1 MSQHRTDF
9 QSYPEMP
16 SSSYIRSAQTLL
28 TNLRTA
34 MCVKFEV
41 MFETIKMPE
50 SNPRVVPP
58 NPNETNTSVPPQG
71 NQTRPTAP
79 DNNSAGDDLL
89 MPSLEEIQLITREI
103 DSNTVATKQT
113 VTEILDLLK
122 ADHREADRSDLFQ
135 LAWFCYHN
143 GSSRFLV
150 ARGETSH
157 RVPLAKIKNVVELK
171 CTLRQFCMYYAK
183 TCYNTGKAQMIPPA
197 SWSTRGYPEN
207 AKFAAFDFF
216 SGVTN
221 NAVPT
226 PAGGMAYY
234 PTADEIASQSLNAD
248 LAIAGSRTNPHQYS
262 TRGNMMG
269 MQQVRAR
276 DPPPMITFG
285 E

>member
-1 MSQHRTDF
+1 
-9 QSYPEMP
+9 
-16 SSSYIRSAQTLL
+16 
-28 TNLRTA
+28 
-34 MCVKFEV
+34 MCVKFV
-41 MFETIKMPE
+41 DKFEIIKMPE
-50 SNPRVVPP
+50 SNPRVNPP
-58 NPNETNTSVPPQG
+58 NPNDTSNTNPPQG
-71 NQTRPTAP
+71 NQNRPAP
-79 DNNSAGDDLL
+79 TDNPNTNDDLL
-89 MPSLEEIQLITREI
+89 MPSPEELLLITREI
-103 DSNTVATKQT
+103 DSNTVASKQT
-113 VTEILDLLK
+113 VTDILDLLK
-122 ADHREADRSDLFQ
+122 VDHPTADRSDLFQ

-183 TCYNTGKAQMIPPA
+183 TCYNTGKGQMIPPA

-221 NAVPT
+221 NAVPAPT
-226 PAGGMAYY
+226 GGMAYY
-234 PTADEIASQSLNAD
+234 PTAEEIASQSLNAD
-248 LAIAGSRTNPHQYS
+248 LAIMGSRTNPHQYS